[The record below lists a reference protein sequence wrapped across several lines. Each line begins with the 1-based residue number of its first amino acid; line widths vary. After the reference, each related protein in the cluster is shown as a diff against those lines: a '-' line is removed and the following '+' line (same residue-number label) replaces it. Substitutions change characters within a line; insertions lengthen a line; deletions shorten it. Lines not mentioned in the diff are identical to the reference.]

1 LHATQEKEQQVEKP
15 DRSQAAASQ
24 LPRDVRPESNGQR
37 PASDQFADDQFDLV
51 RGLALL
57 GLGVALEGADR
68 VTGQVRQWSSSA
80 LDGGDWVAD
89 WPDTSEIRYALIGL
103 LFEAEAQMRRR
114 LWAIGRARTRLRM
127 RLARVTAPILS
138 RLVPIE
144 VALTGIELMEMLED
158 YGSWRFHRLAH
169 RGRLEEAQ
177 ARAFTRHAMEDWVDE
192 GLAYFARNPAVRE
205 LILQQGGE
213 FATSAL
219 DEIRSSSASV
229 DNWFEE
235 MTRRLL
241 RRPAQRSP
249 APAVE
254 PEPARERAP
263 MQQVVVGGSGA

>member
-1 LHATQEKEQQVEKP
+1 MEKS
-15 DRSQAAASQ
+15 DRSQVTVSP
-24 LPRDVRPESNGQR
+24 LPRDARPESNGHQ
-37 PASDQFADDQFDLV
+37 PAGGQLADDQFDLM

-57 GLGVALEGADR
+57 GLGLALEGTDR
-68 VTGQVRQWSSSA
+68 VTDQVRQWNPSTPA
-80 LDGGDWVAD
+80 GDDDWAVK
-89 WPDTSEIRYALIGL
+89 WPDASEIRYALIGL

-114 LWAIGRARTRLRM
+114 LWALGQARTRLRM
-127 RLARVTAPILS
+127 RLARATAPIIS

-144 VALTGIELMEMLED
+144 VALTGIELLETLED
-158 YGSWRFHRLAH
+158 YGTWRLHRWMQ
-169 RGRLEEAQ
+169 RGRLEEAR

-229 DNWFEE
+229 DSWFEE

-241 RRPAQRSP
+241 RHPAQRRPTST
-249 APAVE
+249 AEQV
-254 PEPARERAP
+254 PARERTPAP
-263 MQQVVVGGSGA
+263 RVAMGGSGA